1 MKKIQRS
8 QCPLA
13 NALDVLGDK
22 WSLLVIRDL
31 ALGASTYGELL
42 QAPEGIPT
50 NLLADRLKR
59 LQAQEI
65 VEKTAYQQRPV
76 RYSYSLTEKGN
87 GLKPVLLELLKWGL
101 AYVPDTRLPDAV
113 LGKINLKSVV
123 RNQSDLD

>member
-1 MKKIQRS
+1 M
-8 QCPLA
+8 
-13 NALDVLGDK
+13 
-22 WSLLVIRDL
+22 IRDL